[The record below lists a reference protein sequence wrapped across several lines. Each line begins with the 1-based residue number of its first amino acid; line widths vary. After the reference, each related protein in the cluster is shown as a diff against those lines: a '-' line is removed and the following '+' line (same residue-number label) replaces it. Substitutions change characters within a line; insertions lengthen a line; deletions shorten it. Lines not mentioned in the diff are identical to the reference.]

1 MKFNKKTKKA
11 ISKKVNAWLDHGI
24 TRRDYVYMYAA
35 ALGIYAVC
43 AAGML
48 IYYKVDEAKTE
59 KLYQKEKAEIEEKMD
74 CMDDKEVDI

>member
-11 ISKKVNAWLDHGI
+11 FTKKVNAWLDHAV

-43 AAGML
+43 AAGIL

-59 KLYQKEKAEIEEKMD
+59 KLYQKEKAEIEKMD
-74 CMDDKEVDI
+74 YTNDEEVDI